1 MFGAG
6 SAPTIRYLGESC
18 ALELFDFEY
27 RLEIYVPPA
36 KRRWGYYVLPILH
49 GDRLVAKADAK
60 MDRAN
65 QVLRVPALHVEANT
79 SRADVSAAEL
89 ELETLARWL
98 GQEGVIIERHVLPGL

>member
-1 MFGAG
+1 
-6 SAPTIRYLGESC
+6 
-18 ALELFDFEY
+18 
-27 RLEIYVPPA
+27 
-36 KRRWGYYVLPILH
+36 
-49 GDRLVAKADAK
+49 